1 MCLSSLFPLISLCYN
16 LRSCLILSSVAWPAL
31 YNSLRYNRDYA
42 LILIMTFFQVI
53 EHQPYDSCCDWWSLG
68 VMLYYMLTSKVC
80 DRSCEF
86 IVTLVPAADISSFQK
101 LPIISSFQKFDRGFA
116 STTKL
121 VRYKNVGKRRP

>member
-1 MCLSSLFPLISLCYN
+1 MFVFAFPFNLLCFY
-16 LRSCLILSSVAWPAL
+16 LRSCFILLSVAWPAL
-31 YNSLRYNRDYA
+31 YNSLRYNRDDA
-42 LILIMTFFQVI
+42 LIVIMTFFQVI

-80 DRSCEF
+80 DRRCEF
-86 IVTLVPAADISSFQK
+86 IVTLVSADDT
-101 LPIISSFQKFDRGFA
+101 LVIISSFQKFDGGLA